1 MGRPLVFIYSR
12 YIDWGLSSSVPGVV
26 GAKDTHEE
34 TNEKQLSNYQSERV
48 IMLSKECLKAGMI
61 VTGDLLHWMVTS

>member
-1 MGRPLVFIYSR
+1 MHS
-12 YIDWGLSSSVPGVV
+12 YIQDILTGAFSSSVPGVV

-48 IMLSKECLKAGMI
+48 IMLSRDCLKAGMI
-61 VTGDLLHWMVTS
+61 VAGDLLHWMVTS